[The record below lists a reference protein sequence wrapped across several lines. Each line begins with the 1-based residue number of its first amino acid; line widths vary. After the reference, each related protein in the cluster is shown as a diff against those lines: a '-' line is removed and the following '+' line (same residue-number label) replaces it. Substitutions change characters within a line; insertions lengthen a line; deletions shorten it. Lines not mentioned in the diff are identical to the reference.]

1 MKLFKRSRQPSNCP
15 TCQAGIETEQIS
27 CVECG
32 TLLARRSSL
41 AGVAWR
47 LPVATVGAVAL
58 VMATGIGYASGA
70 VVQDGDV
77 SVAEAPA
84 PGAESGL
91 PEASGSDGD
100 GGGGGGADDLA
111 QLDPPGDGDGN
122 GDGDGDGSS
131 LDSGDGDGD
140 GDGNG
145 NGNGNN
151 GNGNGGGDSDDDG
164 GGDSGGGGGSGR
176 GDGNGGGGNGS
187 GGGGSAAREREFA
200 GPEESRDLATF
211 PAGATG
217 YTVALKVASS
227 RAVAVREA
235 QAAANEGEEG
245 TIPAGV
251 ISRSAF
257 PSLPGAH
264 VAFAGRFNTRAEA
277 ERAQE
282 NYDSAGFSGDVI
294 FVGAGG
300 G

>member
-122 GDGDGDGSS
+122 GNGDGSS

-140 GDGNG
+140 G

-176 GDGNGGGGNGS
+176 GDGNGGAGNGS
-187 GGGGSAAREREFA
+187 GGGGSAPRGTRVRRPGGEPRPRE
-200 GPEESRDLATF
+200 
-211 PAGATG
+211 
-217 YTVALKVASS
+217 V
-227 RAVAVREA
+227 
-235 QAAANEGEEG
+235 
-245 TIPAGV
+245 
-251 ISRSAF
+251 
-257 PSLPGAH
+257 PGRGH
-264 VAFAGRFNTRAEA
+264 RLHGRAEGRV
-277 ERAQE
+277 EPR
-282 NYDSAGFSGDVI
+282 
-294 FVGAGG
+294 GG
-300 G
+300 GA

>member
-1 MKLFKRSRQPSNCP
+1 
-15 TCQAGIETEQIS
+15 TCQAGIDAEQIS

-32 TLLARRSSL
+32 TLLARRSTL

-122 GDGDGDGSS
+122 GNGNGDGSS
-131 LDSGDGDGD
+131 LDSGDGD
-140 GDGNG
+140 G

-176 GDGNGGGGNGS
+176 GDGNGRAGNGS
-187 GGGGSAAREREFA
+187 GGGGSAPKGREFG
-200 GPEESRDLATF
+200 GPEESRDLAKF

-235 QAAANEGEEG
+235 QAAANEEAAG

-251 ISRSAF
+251 ISRSDF

-264 VAFAGRFNTRAEA
+264 VAFAGRFNTRVEA

-282 NYDSAGFSGDVI
+282 NYSALGFSGEVI

>member
-15 TCQAGIETEQIS
+15 TCQAGIDAEQIS

-32 TLLARRSSL
+32 ALLARRSTL

-84 PGAESGL
+84 PGAQRGL
-91 PEASGSDGD
+91 PEASDSDGD
-100 GGGGGGADDLA
+100 GGGGGSDDLA
-111 QLDPPGDGDGN
+111 QLDPPDGGDGG
-122 GDGDGDGSS
+122 GGGSS

-140 GDGNG
+140 GGDNDGGDND
-145 NGNGNN
+145 
-151 GNGNGGGDSDDDG
+151 GGDGDGDSDDGSGDG
-164 GGDSGGGGGSGR
+164 GDGNGGDSGDSGGGDPAS
-176 GDGNGGGGNGS
+176 
-187 GGGGSAAREREFA
+187 E
-200 GPEESRDLATF
+200 GPESPGPERDRNLAEL
-211 PAGATG
+211 PGGYTG
-217 YTVALKVASS
+217 YTVALKVTSS
-227 RAVAVREA
+227 RDAAVREA
-235 QAAANEGEEG
+235 QAAANEAEG
-245 TIPAGV
+245 IPAGV
-251 ISRSAF
+251 ASRSDF

-264 VAFAGRFNTRAEA
+264 VAFAGEFDTRAEA

-282 NYDSAGFSGDVI
+282 NYTALGFSGEVI

-300 G
+300 A